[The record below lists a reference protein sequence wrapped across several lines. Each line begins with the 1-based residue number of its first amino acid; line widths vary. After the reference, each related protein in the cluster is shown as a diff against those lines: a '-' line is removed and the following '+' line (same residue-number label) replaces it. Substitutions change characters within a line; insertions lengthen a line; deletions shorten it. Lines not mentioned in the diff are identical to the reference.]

1 MSSEPLLTA
10 YLNRLRLANYRPATV
25 DARSLCLTAFAAGLA
40 PHHLAT
46 ATRTDVEAYLSRP
59 LAPESRRTYRSHLR
73 AFYSWCVEEGHVAED
88 PTARIPAVRVKRGT
102 PRPVPD
108 ADLLR
113 ALDLADRRMR
123 AWLLLMSL
131 AGLRC
136 MEVAALRPADLLDS
150 PNGPILYLRD
160 VKGGGTATVPAH
172 PAVVDA
178 LAFVPAR
185 DGLWWTVAPKTLSS
199 AVNRHLRASGVPST
213 AHSLRH
219 WAGTNWY
226 RASGHDLL
234 TTARLMRHA
243 SVDTTTIYAQ
253 LDPTR
258 PGEVARAVV
267 LRAG

>member
-1 MSSEPLLTA
+1 VPSSLLTT
-10 YLNRLRLANYRPATV
+10 YLNQLRLANYRPATIR
-25 DARSLCLTAFAAGLA
+25 AREICLVAFAATLE
-40 PHHLAT
+40 PHQLRD
-46 ATRTDVEAYLSRP
+46 ATREDVEAYLSRP

-73 AFYSWCVEEGHVAED
+73 AFYGWCVEEGYLQHD

-150 PNGPILYLRD
+150 PSGPILFLRD

-172 PAVVDA
+172 PAVVEA
-178 LAFVPAR
+178 LACVPIR
-185 DGLWWTVAPKTLSS
+185 DDAWWQVSPTTLSS
-199 AVNRHLRASGVPST
+199 AVNRHLRAAGVSST
-213 AHSLRH
+213 AHALRH

-234 TTARLMRHA
+234 TTAQLMRHTNVTA
-243 SVDTTTIYAQ
+243 TQVYAKVDAE
-253 LDPTR
+253 R
-258 PGEVARAVV
+258 PGQVARAVV
-267 LRAG
+267 LRAV

>member
-1 MSSEPLLTA
+1 MPSPQLVT
-10 YLNRLRLANYRPATV
+10 YLNRLRMANYRPQTV
-25 DARSLCLTAFAAGLA
+25 KARSICLTAFEAGLA
-40 PHHLAT
+40 GRQLVS
-46 ATRTDVEAYLSRP
+46 ATRDDVEAYLSRP

-73 AFYSWCVEEGHVAED
+73 AFYAWCVEEGLLTDD
-88 PTARIPAVRVKRGT
+88 PTTRIPSVRVKRGT
-102 PRPVPD
+102 PRPVTD

-150 PNGPILYLRD
+150 PHGTLLYLRET
-160 VKGGGTATVPAH
+160 KGGGTSTVPAH
-172 PAVVDA
+172 PAVVEA
-178 LAFVPAR
+178 LAMVPIR
-185 DGLWWTVAPKTLSS
+185 DSLWWSMTAGTLSKQ
-199 AVNRHLRASGVPST
+199 VNRHLHTAGVPST
-213 AHSLRH
+213 AHALRH

-234 TTARLMRHA
+234 TTARLMRHT

-258 PGEVARAVV
+258 PAEVARAVV
-267 LRAG
+267 PAG